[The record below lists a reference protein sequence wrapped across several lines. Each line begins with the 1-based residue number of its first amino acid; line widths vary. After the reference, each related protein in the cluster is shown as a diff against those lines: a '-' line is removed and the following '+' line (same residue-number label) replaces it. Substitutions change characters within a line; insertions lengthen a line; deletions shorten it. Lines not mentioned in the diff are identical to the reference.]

1 MPFAGVVCSVYV
13 GGCGCVTYFCCL
25 ETNEEYMLFADDC
38 PDSIKTD
45 EADAANPTDRYDHKD
60 ITPSSESFAVQ
71 YSAMSELKLLQM
83 AALQLGAVKCL
94 NVILSSS
101 KFVELLL
108 VPKCDLGSTKKI
120 VDDSSVKCESEG
132 EMRETLRMILK
143 QMVKRAVMPSPIKR
157 SIQLLELERA
167 QSMLQKVTIYL
178 HAEETVGI
186 QNIKGSRLM
195 LDFLL

>member
-1 MPFAGVVCSVYV
+1 
-13 GGCGCVTYFCCL
+13 
-25 ETNEEYMLFADDC
+25 MLFADDC
-38 PDSIKTD
+38 PDSIKAD
-45 EADAANPTDRYDHKD
+45 EVDAANPTDRYDHKE
-60 ITPSSESFAVQ
+60 IAPSPESFAVQ
-71 YSAMSELKLLQM
+71 YSAMSEFKLLKM

-94 NVILSSS
+94 NVILNSS

-120 VDDSSVKCESEG
+120 VDDSLKCESEG

-167 QSMLQKVTIYL
+167 QSMLQKVTVYL

-186 QNIKGSRLM
+186 QNIKGCLM
-195 LDFLL
+195 LNFLL